1 MASALPASSR
11 AARAFWTADCSATTA
26 GDGLREVSAARRA
39 LATATAD
46 VTSASSRSAA
56 LRTAAFWLAASLA
69 AFCARSQ
76 AVERLAERQ
85 TVVAL
90 TDRRFGA
97 GQRVDGSRELLGRVA
112 VGAGR
117 ARSVDGALGLMEFLV
132 GRIGA
137 RDGSDGHTGKQ
148 TRDDKA
154 RHRA

>member
-46 VTSASSRSAA
+46 VTSASSRSAVAADCGLLAGGELGGVLRA
-56 LRTAAFWLAASLA
+56 LP
-69 AFCARSQ
+69 

-85 TVVAL
+85 PIVAL
-90 TDRRFGA
+90 THRRFGA
-97 GQRVDGSRELLGRVA
+97 GQRIDGGRELLGGVA
-112 VGAGR
+112 VGAGG
-117 ARSVDGALGLMEFLV
+117 ARGVDGPLGLMEFLV

-137 RDGSDGHTGKQ
+137 ADGSGGHTGKQ